1 MNIINYLLR
10 KSTPSALE
18 QRQPPIFDAF
28 NLDIQLLHLSPVD
41 TWTIRD
47 ACEGVQIFGAIGSGK
62 TSGSGAAL
70 AKAFLNAGFG
80 GLVMCAKPEERQL
93 WEHYAKETGRENHL
107 VIFSPDHAWRFNW
120 LNYELR
126 RAGKGSGQTEN
137 LVNLFSH
144 ITEIVEGRVE
154 PGGGDA
160 FWPRAMRELLRNT
173 IDILSLAKGELTLED
188 ICTLIAEAP
197 QSVEDV
203 GPLLNPA
210 EAEAIG
216 YTPTASVIKW
226 WNTSFCAACIGDA
239 GQKEKTPREAHDFE
253 VSTRYFL
260 RTYPN
265 LSDRTRSGIVA
276 SFTGVADMLL
286 HGFVWE
292 LFCTETNLVPE
303 VTYQDGAIIVL
314 DIPIQEYHDVGRIAQ
329 GIFKFLFQRAILRR
343 DANQYPRPV
352 FLWADEAQNFVSS
365 FDYQYQAVARS
376 ARACT
381 AYLTQNINNYY
392 SVLGSKS
399 ESDVNALLGNFQ
411 TKIFHANSDR
421 ATNQFAA
428 DMISQE
434 ETTTY
439 SYNSSAS
446 FDGSRGGSQS
456 AGGSD
461 TIRYKVLPAVF
472 TTLRKGGPANG
483 LQVDSIIFQGG
494 RVWNATGDTYLKA
507 VFKQA

>member
-1 MNIINYLLR
+1 LNILKHLFR
-10 KSTPSALE
+10 KPALSASE
-18 QRQPPIFDAF
+18 QQQVPFPDSY
-28 NLDIQLLHLSPVD
+28 NLDTQLLHLSPLD

-70 AKAFLNAGFG
+70 AKAFLRAGFG

-93 WEHYAKETGRENHL
+93 WEGYAKETGRENHL
-107 VIFSPDHAWRFNW
+107 IVFSPDQHWRFNW

-126 RAGKGSGQTEN
+126 RAGKGGGQTEN
-137 LVNLFSH
+137 LVSLFSH
-144 ITEIVEGRVE
+144 ITEIVEGRVD
-154 PGGGDA
+154 PGGGDP
-160 FWPRAMRELLRNT
+160 FWARAMRELIRNA
-173 IDILSLAKGELTLED
+173 IDILSLAKAELTLED
-188 ICTLIAEAP
+188 ICRLIAEAP
-197 QSVEDV
+197 QSAEEA
-203 GPLLNPA
+203 GPNLSQE

-216 YTPTASVIKW
+216 YIPTDRTIKW
-226 WNTSFCAACIGDA
+226 WQTSFCAACVGDA
-239 GQKEKTPREAHDFE
+239 GHKEKTPREAHDYK
-253 VSTRYFL
+253 VSTRYWL
-260 RTYPN
+260 QTYPA

-276 SFTGVADMLL
+276 SFTGIADMLL
-286 HGFVWE
+286 HGFAWE
-292 LFCTETNLVPE
+292 LFCTESNLVPE
-303 VTYQDGAIIVL
+303 VTFQDGAIIVL
-314 DIPIQEYHDVGRIAQ
+314 DIPIQEYHDIGRIAQ
-329 GIFKFLFQRAILRR
+329 GIFKFMFQRSILRR
-343 DANQYPRPV
+343 DAQQYPRPV

-381 AYLTQNINNYY
+381 VYLTQNINNYF
-392 SVLGSKS
+392 SVLGSQS

-421 ATNQFAA
+421 ATNQYASE
-428 DMISQE
+428 MISQE

-439 SYNSSAS
+439 SYNSSANNEGNN
-446 FDGSRGGSQS
+446 GSSQS

-461 TIRYKVLPAVF
+461 TIRYKVLPAAF
-472 TTLRKGGPANG
+472 TTLRKGGPNNG
-483 LQVDSIIFQGG
+483 LAVDSIIFQGG